1 LRPLFLPMSELRK
14 IREEQNL
21 TQEELAEKSGLSVRT
36 IQRIESGITPKGYTL
51 KALASGLGVHE
62 KDVLPLPPEVHDE
75 EVTDEQPVL
84 IQEETETVRYSLVK
98 IINLSSIPFAW
109 FPIANFLLPLLI
121 MLFTKQKSSMVKQII
136 SLQIF
141 SAVIAPVI
149 FMMVA
154 LMKLGSGSV
163 LITMILL
170 TLANLYIILRN
181 AYEIDKRQKLFYKL
195 NFSMI

>member
-1 LRPLFLPMSELRK
+1 MSELRK

-62 KDVLPLPPEVHDE
+62 RDVLPPEVHKAE
-75 EVTDEQPVL
+75 LTAEQPVS
-84 IQEETETVRYSLVK
+84 IQEETEIVHYSLVK
-98 IINLSSIPFAW
+98 IINLSSVPFAW
-109 FPIANFLLPLLI
+109 FPVANFLLPLLI
-121 MLFTKQKSSMVKQII
+121 MLLTKQKSSMVKQII

-141 SAVIAPVI
+141 SAIIAPVI
-149 FMMVA
+149 FMIVA

-163 LITMILL
+163 LITMVLL
-170 TLANLYIILRN
+170 TLANLYLILRN
-181 AYEIDKRQKLFYKL
+181 AYEIDKRKKLFYKL
-195 NFSMI
+195 NFSII

>member
-1 LRPLFLPMSELRK
+1 LHLLFLPMSELRK

-62 KDVLPLPPEVHDE
+62 KEVLPPEVHDE

-84 IQEETETVRYSLVK
+84 MQEETETVRYSLVK

-149 FMMVA
+149 FMIVA

-181 AYEIDKRQKLFYKL
+181 AYEIDKRQKLFYRL